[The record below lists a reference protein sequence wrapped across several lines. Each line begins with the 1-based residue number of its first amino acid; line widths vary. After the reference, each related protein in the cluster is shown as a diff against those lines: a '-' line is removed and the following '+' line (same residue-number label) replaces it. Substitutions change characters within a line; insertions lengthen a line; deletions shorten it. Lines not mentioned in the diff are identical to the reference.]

1 MKNLRIGTRG
11 SKLAL
16 WQTNWI
22 KRELDKLYPD
32 ISISIVKIKTTGDKI
47 LDSPLA
53 KIGGKGLFVKE
64 IEEAL
69 LRQDIDL
76 AVHSM
81 KDVPADLP
89 EELMIGAAT
98 KREDPRDVLISRD
111 GAGIK
116 DLKIG
121 ATIGTTSLR
130 RKAQMLHLRPDFVI
144 ASLRGNL
151 DTRIKKIYTE
161 GLDGIVVA
169 AAGVKRL
176 CLEENITEYID
187 PQISIPAIGQGAL
200 AIEIRKGDDEVEEMI
215 KKLDHKESH
224 TAVFAERAFLKR
236 LEGGCQTP
244 IAAHGIINE
253 DDIVLYGMIADV
265 EGSEIIR
272 DQITG
277 KGEDGETLGVELAER
292 LLKSGGSRI
301 LEEIY
306 KAGNQ

>member
-111 GAGIK
+111 GAGIR

-121 ATIGTTSLR
+121 ATIGTTR
-130 RKAQMLHLRPDFVI
+130 CCI
-144 ASLRGNL
+144 
-151 DTRIKKIYTE
+151 
-161 GLDGIVVA
+161 
-169 AAGVKRL
+169 
-176 CLEENITEYID
+176 
-187 PQISIPAIGQGAL
+187 
-200 AIEIRKGDDEVEEMI
+200 
-215 KKLDHKESH
+215 
-224 TAVFAERAFLKR
+224 
-236 LEGGCQTP
+236 
-244 IAAHGIINE
+244 
-253 DDIVLYGMIADV
+253 
-265 EGSEIIR
+265 
-272 DQITG
+272 
-277 KGEDGETLGVELAER
+277 
-292 LLKSGGSRI
+292 
-301 LEEIY
+301 
-306 KAGNQ
+306 